1 MARISAFLRGAVVS
15 SAIGALT
22 AGSVSVQAATFGAG
36 IENSQWYLSE
46 SVFECTLVHQVP
58 GYGRA
63 VFRHKAGESLSFFLE
78 SETPLM
84 RPGQLENSEIISGPY
99 FGAKEPIVI
108 TLLAYSAWLLNW
120 SLGKFGLFGS
130 SKSSESFPAA

>member
-1 MARISAFLRGAVVS
+1 MARISDFLRGAV
-15 SAIGALT
+15 LT
-22 AGSVSVQAATFGAG
+22 GVFAHWQQVLRVTQAATFGAG

-78 SETPLM
+78 SETSLM
-84 RPGQLENSEIISGPY
+84 RPGQAQLVMEAPSWRPGTAPR
-99 FGAKEPIVI
+99 P
-108 TLLAYSAWLLNW
+108 
-120 SLGKFGLFGS
+120 LGRG
-130 SKSSESFPAA
+130 